1 MAVVTLPTFSDNEIV
16 TPEKLNALVAALNAK
31 FSGGF
36 DASDLQWPLEAEG
49 DLAMGIYNITGA
61 RKIAGVINAA
71 NYPDLQTAVTAAGTG
86 GCVFVPPDT
95 TVTANGV
102 TFTGDGVAI
111 VGAGPSSEILLTA
124 GTTGSFLLRSSG
136 TTVHSGF
143 LMSNLT
149 LNGNASTGASN
160 VGLQLQ
166 YVRDA
171 VIHAVIFKGFSG
183 AALEL
188 TNNGTAGNGC
198 ARVSVTHCSFSGGAG
213 HHILSDDVTDFYAFG
228 NTCEDNATA
237 AIHLE
242 ADAANCKIKRVKIH
256 GNNISSGANPA
267 IFVAGDAAATSENWS
282 DISVMGNT
290 ADTMTGAAPTFQ
302 IGTTGGGLLRVSV
315 CDNSAPSAA
324 LDGLSICADYGT
336 VRGNI
341 LHTAGGDG
349 IDLTE
354 SVMLDVSDNDVRTAT
369 VNGIDAHLSVSCT
382 VHDNRTQSSA
392 VPILRAAT
400 LRQWA
405 NGDTVGAVP
414 YTAYVNPTSVAGGG
428 GGEAV
433 SCIVAIPANSLRVGD
448 VLRARGIVTGSGTA
462 DAGNCYIYY
471 KATGGSDQVI
481 ASCPM
486 QAGTFNIEGTM
497 VITAATVALA
507 MSTGI
512 MDANTV
518 VDRVVYSTGLTVN
531 LATAAQVYLRAVPH
545 ASVTAN
551 ARFLLV
557 ERSTA
562 EVQ

>member
-1 MAVVTLPTFSDNEIV
+1 MAIVTLPTFSDNEIV

-61 RKIAGVINAA
+61 RKVAGIINAA

-95 TVTANGV
+95 TIIANGV

-111 VGAGPSSEILLTA
+111 VGAGPSSEIKLTA
-124 GTTGSFLLRSSG
+124 DTTGGFLLRSAG
-136 TTVHSGF
+136 TSAHAGF

-149 LNGNASTGASN
+149 LNGNASTGANN

-166 YVRDA
+166 YVHDA
-171 VIHAVIFKGFSG
+171 AIHAVIFKDFSG

-198 ARVSVTHCSFSGGAG
+198 ARASITHCSFSGGAG
-213 HHILSDDVTDFYAFG
+213 HHILSDDVTDLYTFG
-228 NTCEDNATA
+228 NTYEDNAIA

-242 ADAANCKIKRVKIH
+242 ADAANCKIKRIKIF

-267 IFVAGDAAATSENWS
+267 IFIAGDAAATSENWS
-282 DISVMGNT
+282 DISVSNNT
-290 ADTMTGAAPTFQ
+290 IDGMAGAAPTLQ
-302 IGTTGGGLLRVSV
+302 IGTTGGRLLRVSV
-315 CDNSAPSAA
+315 CDNSAPAA
-324 LDGLSICADYGT
+324 TLDGLSICAGYGT
-336 VRGNI
+336 VRGNT

-369 VNGIDAHLSVSCT
+369 VNGIDAHSSVSCT

-392 VPILRAAT
+392 VPILRAVT

-405 NGDTVGAVP
+405 NGDTVGVVP
-414 YTAYVNPTSVAGGG
+414 YTAYVNPTSVVGGSAGA
-428 GGEAV
+428 AV
-433 SCIVAIPANSLRVGD
+433 SCIVTIPANSLRVGD
-448 VLRARGIVTGSGTA
+448 VLRARGVATGSGTA
-462 DAGNCYIYY
+462 DAGNCYILY
-471 KATGGSDQVI
+471 KATGGSDQII
-481 ASCPM
+481 ASCPL
-486 QAGTFNIEGTM
+486 QAGIFGIEGTM
-497 VITAATVALA
+497 VITAATGALA
-507 MSTGI
+507 MGTGI
-512 MDANTV
+512 VDGDSVA
-518 VDRVVYSTGLTVN
+518 DRVAFNTGLTVN
-531 LATAAQVYLRAVPH
+531 LATAAQVYLFAAPN
-545 ASVTAN
+545 ANVTAI
-551 ARFLLV
+551 ARFILV